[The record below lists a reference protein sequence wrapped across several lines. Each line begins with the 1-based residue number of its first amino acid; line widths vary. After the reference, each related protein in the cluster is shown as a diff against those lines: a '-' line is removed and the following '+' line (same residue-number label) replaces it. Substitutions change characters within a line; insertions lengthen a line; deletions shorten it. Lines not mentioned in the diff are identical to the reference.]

1 MSKVSEFWDHF
12 NCSPP
17 YSFKNIY
24 ILLTILSIYT
34 YTYTYTHI
42 HIHIYIH
49 IHIHIHKTILR
60 LFWDILTFWTIIH
73 VPKKSKP
80 LIIRKE
86 TCDVYLSCIYV
97 AYYIIM
103 LKISN
108 FPKNVA
114 YLDSYVEFFFF
125 GFLQTDH
132 FGTCLKTSNNIILP
146 YILTPTFA

>member
-1 MSKVSEFWDHF
+1 MYIHT
-12 NCSPP
+12 
-17 YSFKNIY
+17 YIY
-24 ILLTILSIYT
+24 IYIYT
-34 YTYTYTHI
+34 Y
-42 HIHIYIH
+42 IYIYIYIYLYDTDH
-49 IHIHIHKTILR
+49 FGTILR
-60 LFWDILTFWTIIH
+60 LFWDILTFWTITH

-114 YLDSYVEFFFF
+114 YLDSYVEFFFSV
-125 GFLQTDH
+125 FLQTDH
-132 FGTCLKTSNNIILP
+132 FGTCLKTSNSIILP